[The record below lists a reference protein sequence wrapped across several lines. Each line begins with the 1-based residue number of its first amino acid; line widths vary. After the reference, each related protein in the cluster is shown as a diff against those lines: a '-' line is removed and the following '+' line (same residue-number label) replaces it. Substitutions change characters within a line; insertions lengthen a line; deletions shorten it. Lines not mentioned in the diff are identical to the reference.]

1 MTMFAFKKILV
12 PPDGSAFSEG
22 ALEPALEIAQAM
34 GAQVV
39 LFRVAQPIPRTQ
51 ALADMPHVYEDVVTA
66 AYREA
71 EDYLE
76 DIRAQLPYERIVL
89 EHRAAEDGVARQIL
103 DYTNDS
109 DVDLVVMSSHGR
121 TGVDRWVHGSVAEKV
136 LTGCHCATLIVRCE
150 RGGKD
155 Q

>member
-1 MTMFAFKKILV
+1 MFQFKKILV
-12 PPDGSAFSEG
+12 PLDGSKFSEG
-22 ALEPALEIAQAM
+22 ALEPALAIAQAM
-34 GAQVV
+34 HAQLV

-51 ALADMPHVYEDVVTA
+51 ALADMPDVYEDVVAA

-76 DIRAQLPYERIVL
+76 GLKARLAYDQTML
-89 EHRAAEDGVARQIL
+89 EHRPAEGGVARQIV
-103 DYTNDS
+103 DYAHGN

-136 LTGCHCATLIVRCE
+136 LTGCHCATLVVRCD
-150 RGGKD
+150 RGGND